1 MLDELLPYYER
12 ELSQLRQLSGEF
24 AARYPKIARHLQ
36 IEGEQS
42 EDPHVERLVEAFALL
57 AARIHRKL
65 DDDYPEI
72 TEAFLHVLYPH
83 YTQPFPATTTVQFEI
98 DRSKPGITGRY
109 AIPRHHP
116 LLSPPVR
123 GTACRFRTAYATELW
138 PLAVSSARIDLAQAS
153 EHLRRSN
160 PGSAAAL
167 TLELETL
174 GGISLATLG
183 LDRLRFFL
191 DGEAPLMHLLY
202 EHLFAHLRAIRI
214 AGDSDHPGDDLSL
227 GPECLRAVGFAED
240 EGLVDHDPRSFLGY
254 RLLTEYFACPDK
266 FLFFE
271 VSGLDR
277 AARSLSGGRL
287 RLQFQFDRFGNGE
300 RHVRLQQ
307 TIGPAN
313 FRLGCTPAINLFRQ
327 AGEPIRLTHQRPS
340 YPVVADSR
348 KPGTVEVIRIDR
360 VTRAERSGEH
370 ETAAEIPHFY
380 GGGIS
385 HRAARPPYYWHAGRD
400 RATGEHDRG
409 TDVEL
414 HLTDLDFNPVRP
426 AAEVL
431 SLELTCSNRDLPE
444 ELPFGG
450 GAAGTSSA
458 NRANDFSLPGHSAIS
473 RVRPLRKPS
482 PTRRAPNKRGL
493 QWRLVSHLTLNHRSI
508 TAHGKAALQEMLAL
522 YNLGDSQ
529 AIARQIDGIVAIDSR
544 PSTARIR
551 GPLASTF
558 VRGTEIDLTLDE
570 AHFVGAGIYLFAAVL
585 ERFFALYAG
594 PNSFTR
600 LRLLTKQQEGIV
612 AQWPPRAGEAHV
624 I

>member
-12 ELSQLRQLSGEF
+12 ELSQLRQLSAEF
-24 AARYPKIARHLQ
+24 AGRYPKIARRLQ
-36 IEGEQS
+36 IDGEQS
-42 EDPHVERLVEAFALL
+42 EDPHVERLIEAFAFL

-83 YTQPFPATTTVQFEI
+83 YTQPFPATTIVQFEV

-116 LLSPPVR
+116 VLSPPVR
-123 GTACRFRTAYATELW
+123 GVPCRFRTAYPVDLW
-138 PLAVSSARIDLAQAS
+138 PLAPSAARIDLAQAS
-153 EHLRRSN
+153 EHLRRSS

-174 GGISLATLG
+174 GGVSVDTLG
-183 LDRLRFFL
+183 LDRLRVFL

-202 EHLFAHLRAIRI
+202 EHLFAHLRAIRVSD
-214 AGDSDHPGDDLSL
+214 GSDSGSPDVLL
-227 GPECLRAVGFAED
+227 GPESLRAIGFAED
-240 EGLVDHDPRSFLGY
+240 EGLIDYDARSFLGY

-271 VSGLDR
+271 VCGLEQATR
-277 AARSLSGGRL
+277 GFSGGKL
-287 RLQFQFDRFGNGE
+287 RLQFLFDRFGTSE
-300 RHVRLQQ
+300 RHARLQQ
-307 TIGPAN
+307 TIAPSN
-313 FRLGCTPAINLFRQ
+313 FKLGCTPVVNLFRQ
-327 AGEPIRLTHQRPS
+327 AAEPIRLSHHRAS
-340 YPVVADSR
+340 YPVIPDSR
-348 KPGTVEVIRIDR
+348 KAGAFEVIRIDR
-360 VTRAERSGEH
+360 VMRAERTGDEES
-370 ETAAEIPHFY
+370 ASEIPHFY
-380 GGGIS
+380 GS
-385 HRAARPPYYWHAGRD
+385 SSDSRHAHPPFYWHAGRE
-400 RATGEHDRG
+400 RAIGEQDRG
-409 TDVEL
+409 TDVEI

-426 AAEVL
+426 DAEVL
-431 SLELTCSNRDLPE
+431 SLELTCSNRDLPD

-450 GAAGTSSA
+450 NLSAGGGVG
-458 NRANDFSLPGHSAIS
+458 RAQDFTLPGHSAVS

-508 TAHGKAALQEMLAL
+508 AGHGKAALQEMLSL
-522 YNLGDSQ
+522 YNVTDSQ
-529 AIARQIDGIVAIDSR
+529 AIARQIEGIVAIDSR
-544 PSTARIR
+544 PATARIR
-551 GPLASTF
+551 GPLSTGF
-558 VRGTEIDLTLDE
+558 VRGTDIDLTLDE
-570 AHFVGAGIYLFAAVL
+570 THFVGAGLYLFAAVL
-585 ERFFALYAG
+585 ERFFALYAT

-600 LRLLTKQQEGIV
+600 LRLMTRQQEGIV